1 LPQLPH
7 WRAAVVATWS
17 PTPKLD
23 VSVAGRYSDRAFA
36 TIDNSDHYANTYQ
49 GFSGY
54 FVADVHIRWNITPH
68 VQAQIGADNLLGRR
82 YFLFHPFPQRAAVA
96 DLKYAF

>member
-1 LPQLPH
+1 LDAEDDPH
-7 WRAAVVATWS
+7 RPNRRLIAEGRISAV
-17 PTPKLD
+17 
-23 VSVAGRYSDRAFA
+23 
-36 TIDNSDHYANTYQ
+36 HQ

-68 VQAQIGADNLLGRR
+68 VQAQVGADNLLGRR
-82 YFLFHPFPQRAAVA
+82 YFLFHPFPQQTAVA